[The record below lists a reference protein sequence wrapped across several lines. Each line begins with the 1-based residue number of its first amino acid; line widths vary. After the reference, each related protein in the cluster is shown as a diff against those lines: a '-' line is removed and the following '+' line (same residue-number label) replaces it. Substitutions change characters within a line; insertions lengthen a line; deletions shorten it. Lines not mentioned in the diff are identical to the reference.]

1 VLSIGIMVFDDVDLL
16 DVGGLRLLADQGL
29 LDAAPWTTHWEDIEL
44 LAAELSTPPA
54 DAAPAWV
61 DAGRIVTAGGL
72 SSGIAM
78 SLHLVDRLASRELA
92 IRTARQLDYAW
103 NPDAGVVT
111 PRRPVITPT

>member
-1 VLSIGIMVFDDVDLL
+1 
-16 DVGGLRLLADQGL
+16 
-29 LDAAPWTTHWEDIEL
+29 
-44 LAAELSTPPA
+44 
-54 DAAPAWV
+54 
-61 DAGRIVTAGGL
+61 VTAGGL